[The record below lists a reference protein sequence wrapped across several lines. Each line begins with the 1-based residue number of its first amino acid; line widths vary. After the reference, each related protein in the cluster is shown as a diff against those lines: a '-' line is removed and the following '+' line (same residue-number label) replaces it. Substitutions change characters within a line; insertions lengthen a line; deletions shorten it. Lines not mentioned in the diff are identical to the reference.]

1 MTTVWSPEE
10 LAARIL
16 ELPRVLELVAKEAVT
31 APAKAQ
37 LSALQP
43 VRAEAGNISQLRSEL
58 NLVSAFKD
66 LIAEAGPVPMTGIE
80 DLSPFLEEVRF
91 AESWLAPR
99 ELLLLADTFAALNRI
114 REYRNRVTVEAETLY
129 RPLAPV
135 FSEIDAFAPLLKLI
149 ESCINQDEELR
160 DNASLEL
167 KDIRRRITAARRQI
181 HSNLNEVLSSPE
193 FAPYIQENLIT
204 IRNQRYVVPLRT
216 NFRGAL
222 DGIIHDHSRSKQT
235 FFVEPLNSVSLNNS
249 LALLLQEEKQE
260 EIAILKMIADRLRE
274 KSAAINDALNRV
286 FALDKLQAKARFA
299 LQINACAP
307 QLLEAWKESG
317 FSLKQARHPLLAAAA
332 TPFQVVAIDIEFPAG
347 RYGLVI
353 SGANTGGKTVSLKTA
368 GLLALMARC
377 GLLLPVAPESRI
389 PIFDKVLATIG
400 DEQNLAASLS
410 TFSGH
415 LLAVKAILEVATPNS
430 LVLLD
435 ELGVG
440 TDPKEGAALAQAIL
454 IELKKR
460 RTRFM
465 VTTHYNDVKAYA
477 YEEEDI
483 SSVAV
488 AFDPKTFR
496 PLYHLQYGVPG
507 LSNALVIARN
517 LGFTEALIEQARS
530 LLDENEVR
538 TTTLAARL
546 EKRLANSANHETEL
560 LKLKQQVRIEKERAA
575 RLNTELEEEKENI
588 KNRAREEI
596 AELVKEARH
605 KFKTRLSELE
615 ASKARLDSARQQLA
629 EETAVGT
636 DPAGTTDLSDIRIG
650 RLRGGF
656 NEARTEVNQL
666 VPRRKTET
674 ASVDYKKIKIND
686 QVMVSGQN
694 RAATVIG
701 RDKEGKRFTV
711 LLDGNLRLQ
720 LSAARITRHLPAA
733 AGSRGKTAASIR
745 IRTSSADEN
754 LSERSS
760 VTDRNPAAETS
771 RLGVSGATLVLN
783 LIGKRVEEALDLLL
797 PFIDQAVV
805 GGQEKVELIHGYG
818 TGRLRQGLHEALRQ
832 MPYVSNFSHP
842 DNAAGGAAITIV
854 ELVKR

>member
-1 MTTVWSPEE
+1 LTVAAKSAGWSPEE
-10 LAARIL
+10 LGARIL
-16 ELPRVLELVAKEAVT
+16 ELNKVLRLVAEEAVS
-31 APAKAQ
+31 APAKTQ
-37 LSALQP
+37 LAALQP
-43 VRAEAGNISQLRSEL
+43 AAAERVNAADLKAEL
-58 NLVSAFKD
+58 NLVANCKA
-66 LIAEAGPVPMTGIE
+66 LIAECGSAPLTGIE
-80 DLSPFLEEVRF
+80 NLSPFLEEIRF

-99 ELLLLADTFAALNRI
+99 ELLLMAETFAALNRI
-114 REYRNRVTVEAETLY
+114 RDYRNRVTVEAETLY

-135 FSEIDAFAPLLKLI
+135 FAEIEAFAPLLKLI
-149 ESCINQDEELR
+149 ESCISPEEELR

-181 HSNLNEVLSSPE
+181 HTNLNDVLNSPE

-216 NFRGAL
+216 NFRGAI

-235 FFVEPLNSVSLNNS
+235 VFVEPLNSVSLNNS

-260 EIAILKMIADRLRE
+260 EIAILKMIADRLR
-274 KSAAINDALNRV
+274 KATAAINTALTRV

-299 LQINACAP
+299 LKINACAP
-307 QLLEAWKESG
+307 QLLENWENDG
-317 FSLKQARHPLLAAAA
+317 FSLKKARHPLLAAAA
-332 TPFQVVAIDIEFPAG
+332 QPSQVVAIDIEFPAG

-389 PIFDKVLATIG
+389 PLFDKVLATIG

-460 RTRFM
+460 RSRFM

-477 YEEEDI
+477 YEEDGI

-488 AFDPKTFR
+488 AFDPKTFT

-517 LGFTEALIEQARS
+517 LGFTEALIEKARS

-546 EKRLANSANHETEL
+546 EKRLANSAHHETEL

-575 RLNTELEEEKENI
+575 RLTTELETEKEEI
-588 KNRAREEI
+588 KNRARE
-596 AELVKEARH
+596 
-605 KFKTRLSELE
+605 S
-615 ASKARLDSARQQLA
+615 
-629 EETAVGT
+629 
-636 DPAGTTDLSDIRIG
+636 
-650 RLRGGF
+650 
-656 NEARTEVNQL
+656 
-666 VPRRKTET
+666 
-674 ASVDYKKIKIND
+674 
-686 QVMVSGQN
+686 
-694 RAATVIG
+694 
-701 RDKEGKRFTV
+701 
-711 LLDGNLRLQ
+711 
-720 LSAARITRHLPAA
+720 
-733 AGSRGKTAASIR
+733 
-745 IRTSSADEN
+745 
-754 LSERSS
+754 
-760 VTDRNPAAETS
+760 
-771 RLGVSGATLVLN
+771 
-783 LIGKRVEEALDLLL
+783 
-797 PFIDQAVV
+797 
-805 GGQEKVELIHGYG
+805 
-818 TGRLRQGLHEALRQ
+818 
-832 MPYVSNFSHP
+832 
-842 DNAAGGAAITIV
+842 
-854 ELVKR
+854 